1 MVSCLGSFVQPCC
14 RQGGGAADKC
24 SLACVGSTRSIPA
37 TLGFPPLAACVL
49 SLSTMLRLQAALQG
63 ACPELCVVP
72 VFGYSKR
79 ADSVGPA
86 FCAFPSLSS
95 SGSQELDGRTLPG
108 CSEPYPLCSPS
119 LSFHAHQLGALCVCS
134 RELASSCDPPGGCQL
149 SRISGSLWLETG
161 SLFAVW

>member
-1 MVSCLGSFVQPCC
+1 MCCTCHFWSCSLCSFGFCLLVSSVSNFHPDTGRQHGLLFRFVCSAVLQAG
-14 RQGGGAADKC
+14 RGAADKC
-24 SLACVGSTRSIPA
+24 SLACVGSTCSIPA

-95 SGSQELDGRTLPG
+95 LDGESTDTHEWGKPSVARTRWVLPTHSG
-108 CSEPYPLCSPS
+108 ICLQRP
-119 LSFHAHQLGALCVCS
+119 AH
-134 RELASSCDPPGGCQL
+134 P
-149 SRISGSLWLETG
+149 
-161 SLFAVW
+161 